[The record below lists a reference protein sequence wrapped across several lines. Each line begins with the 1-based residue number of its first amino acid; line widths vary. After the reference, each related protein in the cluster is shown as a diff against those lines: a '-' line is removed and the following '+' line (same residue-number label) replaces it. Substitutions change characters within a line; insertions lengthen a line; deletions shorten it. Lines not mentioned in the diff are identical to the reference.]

1 LDEVSLPQILDVWTP
16 SGEAM
21 DSEEVDEGDI
31 TDMGE
36 DEIFTLDIEISLC
49 L

>member
-1 LDEVSLPQILDVWTP
+1 LGEISLRQILDVWTP

-31 TDMGE
+31 ADMGE
-36 DEIFTLDIEISLC
+36 D
-49 L
+49 